1 MPFLETHNL
10 RKRYDGT
17 PAVDGVSLTIERGEV
32 LGLLGPN
39 GAGKTTTLMIL
50 AGLLQADSGQLLLEG
65 RPFHPTAPAYRRI
78 LGLVPQ
84 SLAVYP
90 ELTAMENLRF
100 FGRLYGLRGSRL
112 AMLAAEVLAL
122 TGLTSRQGSRVD
134 TFSGG
139 MKRRLNFGIALM
151 HEPRLLILDE
161 PTVGVDPQSRAHLL
175 AQTRMLRDRGVSV
188 VYATHYMEEVQAVCD
203 RVAIMD
209 QGRVLVCDTLD
220 HLLRQLDT
228 QTVVEVPASAA
239 EHLQTMGQIADCVDH
254 RGDRIALGIRQDGG
268 SAENAIGPALS
279 RLLATL
285 NQKGIAVLDVTTR
298 RPDLE
303 KVFMQLT
310 GHELRD

>member
-1 MPFLETHNL
+1 M
-10 RKRYDGT
+10 
-17 PAVDGVSLTIERGEV
+17 DGVSLTIERGEV

-50 AGLLQADSGQLLLEG
+50 AGLLRADAGQLLLEG
-65 RPFHPTAPAYRRI
+65 QPLHPTAPAYRRI

-100 FGRLYGLRGSRL
+100 FGRLYGLKGSRL

-175 AQTRMLRDRGVSV
+175 AQTRMLRDRGVSI

-220 HLLRQLDT
+220 HLLRQLDA
-228 QTVVEVPASAA
+228 QTVVEVPVSAA
-239 EHLQTMGQIADCVDH
+239 EHLQTMGQIADCVDR

-268 SAENAIGPALS
+268 SAENGIGLALS

-303 KVFMQLT
+303 KLFMQLT